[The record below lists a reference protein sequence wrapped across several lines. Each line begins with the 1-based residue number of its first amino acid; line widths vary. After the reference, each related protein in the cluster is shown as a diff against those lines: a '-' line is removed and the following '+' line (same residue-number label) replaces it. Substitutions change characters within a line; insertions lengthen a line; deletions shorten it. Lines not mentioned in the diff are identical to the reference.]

1 MMMKSDVLSG
11 IDTIKVCTHYLNKNN
26 EKIDYLP
33 FEDNEN
39 LVPVYEEIKGWEK
52 NLMELNDLSEAPSE
66 VHNYINYLEDIL
78 EVPIKIVSVGPDRKQ
93 TLFR

>member
-1 MMMKSDVLSG
+1 MRRSLHFGESH
-11 IDTIKVCTHYLNKNN
+11 THYINSNN
-26 EKIDYLP
+26 QKIDYLP

-52 NLMELNDLSEAPSE
+52 NLMELNDLSEAPTE